1 MTEVDRIILE
11 HQRGM
16 LLSKREIDTLISVLK
31 DYEREILKLRSSNE
45 TLVEQPK

>member
-11 HQRGM
+11 HQRGL

-31 DYEREILKLRSSNE
+31 DYEREIIKLRSAGNTE
-45 TLVEQPK
+45 VK